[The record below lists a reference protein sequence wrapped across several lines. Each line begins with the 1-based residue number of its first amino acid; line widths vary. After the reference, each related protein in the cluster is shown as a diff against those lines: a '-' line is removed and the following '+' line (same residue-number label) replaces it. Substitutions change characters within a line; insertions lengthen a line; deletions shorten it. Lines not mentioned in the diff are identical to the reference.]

1 MHTRQEFLTGL
12 AIASLGTRLPNRDR
26 DASHKA
32 EIWPEDHCL
41 SQESAIG
48 FQRLLNRDTASNLSF
63 QSSIAP
69 GSFIIAPGIRRM
81 SLARGDDLLQRI
93 DDGTW
98 VILESGVAFSS
109 MAEAKHQAD
118 LLKRLFDL
126 KLLPPVKVAES
137 FAAATY
143 IEYAQQIYRLVRTFG
158 AITPIDC
165 EPTEIIARLG
175 RHPACARKRLGRGGL
190 VFLGSMLGP
199 GLFAEEREALA
210 IGAALVANLQTQH
223 LLEA

>member
-1 MHTRQEFLTGL
+1 MHTRREFLTGL
-12 AIASLGTRLPNRDR
+12 ALASLATRLPNPDR
-26 DASHKA
+26 AASRGA

-48 FQRLLNRDTASNLSF
+48 FQRLLNLDTASNF
-63 QSSIAP
+63 QGSIASRSLIIVP
-69 GSFIIAPGIRRM
+69 GTRGM

-137 FAAATY
+137 FVAAAY
-143 IEYAQQIYRLVRTFG
+143 IEYAQPIYRLVRTFG

-175 RHPACARKRLGRGGL
+175 RHPVCARKRLGRGGL

-210 IGAALVANLQTQH
+210 IGAALVANLQPQH
-223 LLEA
+223 FLEA